1 MAGGDAKMRRKTN
14 KMSAVIRSVNHTGP
28 LDGLQSSN
36 LPWFNGF
43 TTITVTANLLIKYY
57 LIVFMK

>member
-43 TTITVTANLLIKYY
+43 TTITVTANLLIK
-57 LIVFMK
+57 